1 MDQFFGSY
9 GKVIVYIFVQTK
21 DASQIQ
27 PKGDQQPNID
37 IEAVHVESTQPHNSG
52 EGANL
57 EAPKDSMPSSTTKQE
72 AALLKDSVTKE
83 TPTDPSTESTG
94 KKKTCTEIQHGKES
108 LSSGDDSSEEYTD
121 AKSEIGKDIGEEIAV
136 PKKEVSVLI
145 LRGSMCVPVTC
156 TMQVYNALVQDT
168 Q

>member
-1 MDQFFGSY
+1 M
-9 GKVIVYIFVQTK
+9 QTK

-37 IEAVHVESTQPHNSG
+37 IEAVNVESTQPHNSG

-57 EAPKDSMPSSTTKQE
+57 EAPKNSMPSSTTKQE

-83 TPTDPSTESTG
+83 TPTDPSTEPTG
-94 KKKTCTEIQHGKES
+94 KKKTCTEIQHRKES

-121 AKSEIGKDIGEEIAV
+121 AKSDIGKESDIEEEIAV
-136 PKKEVSVLI
+136 PEKEVS
-145 LRGSMCVPVTC
+145 C
-156 TMQVYNALVQDT
+156 
-168 Q
+168 